1 MTSHKVIVF
10 GPTGAVGSAAA
21 RTAEELGAKVILAM
35 RNLEKTIPSLDAA
48 KEKEG
53 NFERVYADLTKPT
66 TVRDAVDTTGAKYA
80 FIYCAH
86 GSSDHMK
93 STIEALKSAGVEL
106 VVFLSSYTVRG
117 DLTAIQPSEVIPY
130 RHAQVEL
137 NLREIFGANG
147 FVAARPG
154 SFAYNTLQY
163 KAALEKGEV
172 KLYMPDAKVDC
183 IVPEDIGRVCGT
195 VLAKGPQDEQRAI
208 YLYGPELLT
217 QADTVRILGKV
228 LGKNPKIKIID
239 EQAAYKMLVEERRMP
254 ALIAKYMINQMGKNI
269 TEHFSVFGYSI
280 RETELSH
287 VQKYSGKEATTFV
300 KWVEQNIQMFVS

>member
-10 GPTGAVGSAAA
+10 GPTGAVGSATA

-35 RNLEKTIPSLDAA
+35 RNLEKAIPSLDAA

-254 ALIAKYMINQMGKNI
+254 APIAKYMIHQMGKNI
-269 TEHFSVFGYSI
+269 TEHFSVFGYSV
-280 RETELSH
+280 REKELSH
-287 VQKYSGKEATTFV
+287 VQKYSGKEATTFE
-300 KWVEQNIQMFVS
+300 KWVEQNKQIFVS